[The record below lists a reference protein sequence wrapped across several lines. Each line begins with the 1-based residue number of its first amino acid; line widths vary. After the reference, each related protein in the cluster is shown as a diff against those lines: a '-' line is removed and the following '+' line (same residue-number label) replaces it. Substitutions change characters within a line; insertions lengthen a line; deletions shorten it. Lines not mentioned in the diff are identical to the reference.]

1 VSASTKN
8 LTAGVDLGGTKIQ
21 TIVLRD
27 RQVAGSSR
35 VRTPQS
41 GDPGDVIGA
50 IVGTIRTSLDQAG
63 ATKTAL
69 NAVGVGTPGEIDF
82 EAGAVSRAANL
93 PGFTDR
99 VDLGPLISEQL
110 GGARVTVDNDVRV
123 GVLGA
128 SRRGAG
134 RPYKNLLGVWVGTGV
149 GGGLMVGGELY
160 GGRGAAGEFGH
171 MIVKPGG
178 RSCACGSRGCIEAY
192 AGRASMEGHAR
203 RLVERGHKTD
213 LFRIMERRRRDRLT
227 SSVYA
232 RALQSGDAMAVE
244 LIRQASWALGVGI
257 ASAQNLLDLEA
268 IIVGGGLGDRLGQPF
283 IDSIVDEMRPNLF
296 VPDKA
301 PVVIGTELGDLS
313 GAVGAAVLA
322 GG

>member
-1 VSASTKN
+1 VSDSKV
-8 LTAGVDLGGTKIQ
+8 TAGVDLGGTKIQ
-21 TIVLRD
+21 TVVMRD
-27 RQVAGSSR
+27 KQVAGSSR
-35 VRTPQS
+35 VLTPQT
-41 GDPGDVIGA
+41 GDPDDVVGA
-50 IVGTIRTSLDQAG
+50 IVGTIRASRERAG
-63 ATKTAL
+63 ATKSGIIAI
-69 NAVGVGTPGEIDF
+69 GVGTPGEIDSDT
-82 EAGAVSRAANL
+82 GAVLRAANL

-99 VDLGPLISEQL
+99 VELGPLISEQL
-110 GGARVTVDNDVRV
+110 GGATVTVDNDVRV

-149 GGGLMVGGELY
+149 GGGLMVDGDLY
-160 GGRGAAGEFGH
+160 DGRGAAGEFGH

-178 RSCACGSRGCIEAY
+178 RRCACGSRGCIEAY

-203 RLVERGHKTD
+203 SLVKRGHKTD
-213 LFRIMERRRRDRLT
+213 LFAIMKERHRDRLS

-232 RALQSGDAMAVE
+232 HALQRGDPMAVE

-283 IDSIVDEMRPNLF
+283 IDRMVDEMMPNLF
-296 VPDKA
+296 VPDRA
-301 PVVIGTELGDLS
+301 PAVIGTELGDLS
-313 GAVGAAVLA
+313 GAIGAAVLA

>member
-1 VSASTKN
+1 
-8 LTAGVDLGGTKIQ
+8 
-21 TIVLRD
+21 
-27 RQVAGSSR
+27 
-35 VRTPQS
+35 
-41 GDPGDVIGA
+41 
-50 IVGTIRTSLDQAG
+50 
-63 ATKTAL
+63 
-69 NAVGVGTPGEIDF
+69 
-82 EAGAVSRAANL
+82 
-93 PGFTDR
+93 
-99 VDLGPLISEQL
+99 
-110 GGARVTVDNDVRV
+110 
-123 GVLGA
+123 
-128 SRRGAG
+128 
-134 RPYKNLLGVWVGTGV
+134 
-149 GGGLMVGGELY
+149 
-160 GGRGAAGEFGH
+160 
-171 MIVKPGG
+171 
-178 RSCACGSRGCIEAY
+178 
-192 AGRASMEGHAR
+192 MEGHAR

-283 IDSIVDEMRPNLF
+283 IDSIVDEMTPNLF

-301 PVVIGTELGDLS
+301 PVVIGTELRDLS